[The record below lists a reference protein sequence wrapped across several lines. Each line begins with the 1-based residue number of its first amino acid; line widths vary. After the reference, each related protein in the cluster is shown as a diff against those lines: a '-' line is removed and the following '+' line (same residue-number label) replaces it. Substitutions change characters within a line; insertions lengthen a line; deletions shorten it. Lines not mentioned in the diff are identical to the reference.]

1 MPTTPLQVVPDID
14 DQEPGTSDSQQLIP
28 STAIATQSGTL
39 AAQPGTPVTPGTA
52 MIVPGSSASPRLS
65 EFEMKLCRANAETDT
80 IIPKERKV
88 VISRRRPS
96 QLPIRHV
103 NVDAQPLTPAE
114 IRQLLP
120 PTTR

>member
-1 MPTTPLQVVPDID
+1 MPTMPLQVVPDID
-14 DQEPGTSDSQQLIP
+14 DQEPGTSDSQQQVP
-28 STAIATQSGTL
+28 STAHASQSGTL
-39 AAQPGTPVTPGTA
+39 SAQPGTPVTPGTA
-52 MIVPGSSASPRLS
+52 MIVPGSSAPLGLS
-65 EFEMKLCRANAETDT
+65 DFELKLRAANAETDT
-80 IIPKERKV
+80 FIPTERKV
-88 VISRRRPS
+88 VNPRRRPN